1 MTLTSG
7 QGDGSVHA
15 GACDTHVHVIGPP
28 AQYPMTA
35 QRQYTPDT
43 ASTTALQQHL
53 QRQGLQRV
61 VVVQPSVYGFDN
73 RCLCDA
79 LHTLGPQARGIA
91 VCDPSVSN
99 AELQQLDACGVRG
112 LRLNFESAHNHDAQ
126 ALQHALQTWA
136 PRLADLG
143 WHVQVYAPF
152 AATVAC
158 AAVIAQLPIPVVLDH
173 VALWP
178 VSAPDRQHSEAE
190 HTLLAL
196 LKEGNIYIKLSA
208 SYRLPAWTSDAL
220 QALAHRL
227 LHTRSDRLLWGSDW
241 PHTNREPGV
250 QPHQVSRYRRIDAQ
264 HLIDE
269 QEQWLNTPAW
279 RQAVLVDNPAR
290 LYRFETSPAT
300 SP

>member
-1 MTLTSG
+1 MTRTSG
-7 QGDGSVHA
+7 HGDSSVHA

-79 LHTLGPQARGIA
+79 LHTLGPESRGIA

-143 WHVQVYAPF
+143 WHLQAYAPF
-152 AATVAC
+152 AATVSHSGLSPRQTVSTAMPNTHC
-158 AAVIAQLPIPVVLDH
+158 
-173 VALWP
+173 WP
-178 VSAPDRQHSEAE
+178 C
-190 HTLLAL
+190 
-196 LKEGNIYIKLSA
+196 
-208 SYRLPAWTSDAL
+208 
-220 QALAHRL
+220 
-227 LHTRSDRLLWGSDW
+227 
-241 PHTNREPGV
+241 
-250 QPHQVSRYRRIDAQ
+250 
-264 HLIDE
+264 
-269 QEQWLNTPAW
+269 
-279 RQAVLVDNPAR
+279 
-290 LYRFETSPAT
+290 
-300 SP
+300 